1 MILDALQKVF
11 RKPAYVILALL
22 VSVSVFVLAVWL
34 PNIKLI
40 VSVISSS
47 SIPLITKIQLPINLL
62 GSIGTNFTPLSAT
75 YTILIAV
82 LFGIYIA
89 MLIYF
94 LKRRIKEV
102 GQSGMATG
110 FLGIASGVLGV
121 GCAACGS
128 FLLTSFALVGTGG
141 ILTFLPLGGSE
152 FGIIG
157 VILLALAIYVTAKKI
172 VDPQVCKIK
181 NYEKIN

>member
-11 RKPAYVILALL
+11 RKPTYVVLALC
-22 VSVSVFVLAVWL
+22 VSASVFVLAVWL
-34 PNIKLI
+34 PNIRLVAGI
-40 VSVISSS
+40 VSSPDVPFVS
-47 SIPLITKIQLPINLL
+47 KIQLPLSLL
-62 GSIGTNFTPLSAT
+62 GSIETNFTLLSAT
-75 YTILIAV
+75 YTIVIAI

-89 MLIYF
+89 MITYF

-102 GQSGMATG
+102 GQGGVATG

-128 FLLTSFALVGTGG
+128 FLLTSLTLVGAGG
-141 ILTFLPLGGSE
+141 VLSFLPLGGSE

-157 VILLALAIYVTAKKI
+157 VVLLAVAVYMTAKKI
-172 VDPQVCKIK
+172 VDPQVCKV
-181 NYEKIN
+181 